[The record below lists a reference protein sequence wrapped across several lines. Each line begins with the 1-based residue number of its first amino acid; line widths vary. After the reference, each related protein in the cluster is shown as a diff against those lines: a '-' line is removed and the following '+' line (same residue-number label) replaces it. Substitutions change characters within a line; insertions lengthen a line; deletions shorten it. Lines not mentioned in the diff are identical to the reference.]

1 MPENLHDTK
10 CWKKFFILE
19 VTFFSPRSTPVTYG
33 SSQARDRIRAT
44 AANLHHSHSNTRSKP
59 RLQPTAQPRPRWI
72 LNPLSKARDGTCVL
86 VDASQIHFC
95 CTTAGTPLSWRWMM
109 PDRNSDPRETGNLK
123 YIDICKGLLSYFLFI
138 SLKIIEPFTEEII
151 ILPCGVYNVYI
162 WNT

>member
-1 MPENLHDTK
+1 
-10 CWKKFFILE
+10 
-19 VTFFSPRSTPVTYG
+19 
-33 SSQARDRIRAT
+33 
-44 AANLHHSHSNTRSKP
+44 
-59 RLQPTAQPRPRWI
+59 
-72 LNPLSKARDGTCVL
+72 
-86 VDASQIHFC
+86 
-95 CTTAGTPLSWRWMM
+95 M